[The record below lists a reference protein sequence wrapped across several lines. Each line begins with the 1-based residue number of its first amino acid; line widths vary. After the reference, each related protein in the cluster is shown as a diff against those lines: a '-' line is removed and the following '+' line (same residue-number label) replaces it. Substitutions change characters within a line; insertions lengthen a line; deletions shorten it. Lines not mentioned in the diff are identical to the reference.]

1 MNAKANWTL
10 FGPKVEKPRP
20 SLTVAAVAILF
31 AAQTFTATEEQYP
44 IYMCALAWI
53 SAAWLTWFAVKKSA
67 LIGLLT
73 IPVSLLWLNP
83 VTGGAWFSD
92 MGIEY
97 LLSHSAL
104 ALVWAACAYT
114 FMATEKR

>member
-1 MNAKANWTL
+1 MTTKAKWTL
-10 FGPKVEKPRP
+10 FGAKIEKPRP

-44 IYMCALAWI
+44 IYMCFLAWI

-83 VTGGAWFSD
+83 ILGGAWFSD
-92 MGIEY
+92 FGVQY
-97 LLSHSAL
+97 LLTHAVL

-114 FMATEKR
+114 YMATEKR

>member
-1 MNAKANWTL
+1 MDAKTSWTL
-10 FGPKVEKPRP
+10 FGAKLEKPRP
-20 SLTVAAVAILF
+20 SLTVVAVAILF

-44 IYMCALAWI
+44 IYMCILAWL
-53 SAAWLTWFAVKKSA
+53 SAGWLTWFAVKKLA

-73 IPVSLLWLNP
+73 IPISLLWLNP
-83 VTGGAWFSD
+83 ILGGEWFSD
-92 MGIEY
+92 FGLEY
-97 LLSHSAL
+97 LLAHSAL